1 MLITLVVYFRYVMGF
16 FMRNFERQ
24 ADLYSAKVMGGPSLI
39 ISSLEKI
46 ALFSGKSRNLPS
58 WHHFSIRQ
66 RVDFLWRTVREKNL
80 LKRHNRF
87 VLISFFVYFFS
98 MCVLGYGLNFGPLKE
113 RMQYSLVKE
122 VLIERL
128 KKEPDNLTIYYN
140 LALVSQQMGDKKE
153 AIEYYDRI
161 VERDHYQAGA
171 LNNLAW
177 LLVTGKDTDPEELH
191 RALNLARRA
200 VELKPEPEFLD
211 TLAEAYFV
219 NGNREEAIRV
229 IKKAIEKAS
238 GNRSYYKSQLKK
250 FSD

>member
-1 MLITLVVYFRYVMGF
+1 MGF

-66 RVDFLWRTVREKNL
+66 RVDFLWRMVKEKDL

-87 VLISFFVYFFS
+87 VLISFFVYLLS
-98 MCVLGYGLNFGPLKE
+98 LCTLGYALNFGPVKE
-113 RMQYSLVKE
+113 RMQYAIVKK
-122 VLIERL
+122 VLTERL
-128 KKEPDNLTIYYN
+128 EKEPDNLAIYYN
-140 LALVSQQMGDKKE
+140 LAMVNQQMGDNKE
-153 AIEYYDRI
+153 AIQYYDRI
-161 VERDHYQAGA
+161 IERDNHQAGA

-177 LLVTGKDTDPEELH
+177 LLVTGKDTDPGELH

-200 VELKPEPEFLD
+200 VELKPEPEFMD

-219 NGNREEAIRV
+219 NGNREEAVRV
-229 IKKAIEKAS
+229 IKEAIEKAT
-238 GNRSYYKSQLKK
+238 GNRKYYESQLKK
-250 FSD
+250 FLGEG